1 MPAIAFSQ
9 HAQASS
15 VFSCAHLQPKLPHTP
30 SSTPLEELRETLS
43 MEPELSWTQLCKLP
57 SFLGLHDRER

>member
-1 MPAIAFSQ
+1 
-9 HAQASS
+9 